1 MKGSRATQKSR
12 GMFIIS
18 SLLGKRMAQEV
29 SAEDLLTYNST
40 KKKVFAV
47 IPFEQISNGGLM
59 DSNVITLVKQF
70 GSTEISSKNF
80 FK

>member
-1 MKGSRATQKSR
+1 MDKQA
-12 GMFIIS
+12 
-18 SLLGKRMAQEV
+18 SLLGKRITQEV
-29 SAEDLLTYNST
+29 SAEDLLIYNMT
-40 KKKVFAV
+40 KKKVFLV
-47 IPFEQISNGGLM
+47 IPFDKISSSGLM

>member
-1 MKGSRATQKSR
+1 MQQR
-12 GMFIIS
+12 S
-18 SLLGKRMAQEV
+18 SLLGKRIAQEV
-29 SAEDLLTYNST
+29 SAEDLLNYNRT

-47 IPFEQISNGGLM
+47 IPFDRISSSGLM
-59 DSNVITLVKQF
+59 DSTVITLVKQF

>member
-1 MKGSRATQKSR
+1 MKGSRATKKSK

-29 SAEDLLTYNST
+29 SAEDLLTYNRT
-40 KKKVFAV
+40 KKKVFLV
-47 IPFEQISNGGLM
+47 IPFDKISSSGLM